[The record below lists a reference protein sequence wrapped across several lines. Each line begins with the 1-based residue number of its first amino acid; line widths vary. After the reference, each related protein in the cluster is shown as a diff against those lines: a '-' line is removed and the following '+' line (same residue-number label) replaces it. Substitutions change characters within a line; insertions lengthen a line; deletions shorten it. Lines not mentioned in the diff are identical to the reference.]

1 MVDVQGTVADGFE
14 PVRDAFAANFTR
26 HGERGAAM
34 VLYREGEKVVDLWG
48 GTKAPDTK
56 APDDDG
62 ESGPEASGGGREPWT
77 QDTAQVVRSVTKGV
91 AAAVPLLLHQR
102 GQLDLDGRVSTYWP
116 EFKAAGKER
125 VLVRHLLAH
134 RTGVPVLDTPLT
146 PAEAVDGISGPR
158 AVAAQRPVWEPGE
171 AHGYHAQTYSW
182 LLGELVRRV
191 TGRTIGRWIAE
202 EIARPLGLDLWLG
215 LPEEQRGRVGRIAA
229 VEALAAPAA
238 HGPRIRPKRSVAE
251 AYRDPESLTR
261 RAFAAITPVPDEND
275 PAYLAAELPASGG
288 VATAEALAR
297 FYAALI
303 GPLPSARTARSGAG
317 SSPRRRSRWPVQR
330 SPRGRTGF
338 WSSAPDTASATCC
351 TARPA
356 RCWGRAPSA
365 TRGAEARSPSP
376 TRRRASASPT
386 SPTVCGAV
394 SPRIRVR
401 RRWCAR
407 CGPAWRRGRRNGPR
421 GRTGRAARQ
430 RWRYRAPRTRATPCG
445 TSRTRGSATAPAE
458 WPGAAKADGS
468 SAGVRR
474 RETLRP

>member
-1 MVDVQGTVADGFE
+1 MVDVQGTVADGFG

-26 HGERGAAM
+26 HGERGAAV

-48 GTKAPDTK
+48 GTKTPDG
-56 APDDDG
+56 ADDFDGGEGSDGGEVPDGG
-62 ESGPEASGGGREPWT
+62 EGSGGGKGPGGQEPWT

-102 GQLDLDGRVSTYWP
+102 GQLDLDGRVSAYWP

-146 PAEAVDGISGPR
+146 PDQAIDGISGPL
-158 AVAAQRPVWEPGE
+158 AVAAQRPVWEPGT

-229 VEALAAPAA
+229 VEPPAAPASA
-238 HGPRIRPKRSVAE
+238 GPRLRPKRSVAE

-303 GPLPSARTARSGAG
+303 GPLPSARTVRSGGRLFAPATLTMARTEESAG
-317 SSPRRRSRWPVQR
+317 PDQVLVVGTRFGLGYMLHGPACPLLGPGSFGHPG
-330 SPRGRTGF
+330 RGGSLAF
-338 WSSAPDTASATCC
+338 ADP
-351 TARPA
+351 
-356 RCWGRAPSA
+356 
-365 TRGAEARSPSP
+365 EARIGFAYV
-376 TRRRASASPT
+376 TN
-386 SPTVCGAV
+386 GM
-394 SPRIRVR
+394 
-401 RRWCAR
+401 
-407 CGPAWRRGRRNGPR
+407 RRGVTADPR
-421 GRTGRAARQ
+421 AQALVRAVRTSLAALE
-430 RWRYRAPRTRATPCG
+430 A
-445 TSRTRGSATAPAE
+445 
-458 WPGAAKADGS
+458 
-468 SAGVRR
+468 
-474 RETLRP
+474 